1 MNIFIVEDDQLLL
14 LMLNR
19 MITKMGHS
27 VAGTATNGYDAIA
40 EINKTTPDLILMDII
55 LKDEID
61 GITVAETVKKQRNY
75 PIIYIT
81 GNSDSFYKNRADAIG
96 YHDYLVKPTSFEKL
110 VNSINKLN
118 QKTGSF

>member
-19 MITKMGHS
+19 MITKMGYS
-27 VAGTATNGYDAIA
+27 VIGTATNGYDAIA
-40 EINKTTPDLILMDII
+40 EINKTSPDLILMDII

-61 GITVAETVKKQRNY
+61 GITVAETVLKQKYY

-81 GNSDSFYKNRADAIG
+81 GKSDSFYKNRAEAIG

-110 VNSINKLN
+110 RDSISRLN
-118 QKTGSF
+118 N

>member
-19 MITKMGHS
+19 MITKMGYS
-27 VAGTATNGYDAIA
+27 VVGTATNGYDAIE
-40 EINKTTPDLILMDII
+40 EINKITPDLILMDII

-61 GITVAETVKKQRNY
+61 GITVAETVKKHRNY

-81 GNSDSFYKNRADAIG
+81 GNSDSFYKNRAEAVG

-110 VNSINKLN
+110 ATSIKKLT
-118 QKTGSF
+118 Q